1 MNESPM
7 HNHAFFSAIG
17 RWVPLARFRDSRHDG
32 VWRLGPSTVGRRWG
46 YAWLLALLATL
57 IFLMG
62 GTQVAHAESPTPFR
76 QFLPFTIIPS
86 AGCTPTGAS
95 YETISVIPPPT
106 DRPAAEHP
114 DLNLRLRGYT
124 PSSASADYLWIN
136 GPTDPHA
143 PLLSTLFAPARRP
156 GIEKAWRIYDW
167 DWARGQRSEPIQ
179 DPPVTLISLDVRPG
193 ETLHLPDSGYDLGQG
208 FEALVLYAETHRI
221 TLKYTREDNVIWG
234 YTLHLEN
241 VCVDPNLLA
250 LYRAMDQ
257 AGRQQL
263 PALRP
268 GQSFARAE
276 ETPLG
281 LAIRDTGR
289 FMDPRSIKDW
299 WQ

>member
-1 MNESPM
+1 MRNGC
-7 HNHAFFSAIG
+7 FFTQFSLKPWRWFRSISHIAAPHGSIHIG
-17 RWVPLARFRDSRHDG
+17 SYRSVTRFA
-32 VWRLGPSTVGRRWG
+32 L
-46 YAWLLALLATL
+46 LLALAWV
-57 IFLMG
+57 IISPS
-62 GTQVAHAESPTPFR
+62 VALAESPTPFR
-76 QFLPFTIIPS
+76 QFLPFTIMSS

-95 YETISVIPPPT
+95 YETLSVNPPPT
-106 DRPAAEHP
+106 DRPAADHP
-114 DLNLRLRGYT
+114 DLNLSLRGYT
-124 PSSASADYLWIN
+124 PSSAPADYLWIN

-167 DWARGQRSEPIQ
+167 DWAQNQRSAPIQ

-193 ETLHLPDSGYDLGQG
+193 EELHLPDSGYDIGQG

-221 TLKYTREDNVIWG
+221 TLKYTREDNVVWG

-268 GQSFARAE
+268 GQPFARAE